1 MQLPTVNDPISCQIL
16 FHMAFL
22 FRSYTGKYLVYLL
35 NVTLIEQHQILSV
48 RCFTPDALISASRTS
63 VLFSTRVY
71 RNV

>member
-1 MQLPTVNDPISCQIL
+1 MIQLSLSNFV
-16 FHMAFL
+16 FYMAFL
-22 FRSYTGKYLVYLL
+22 FSYLTQANILCVT
-35 NVTLIEQHQILSV
+35 NVTLIEQHQMLSV